1 MNPFDLR
8 GPEFLVLYGVM
19 ALAVIMVAFWKRR
32 MREDADGRPLPKLED
47 PYLIAYLRGGREG
60 AIETALVSLVDRK
73 HIVVEDGQMVA
84 MRTKKIEHPLEKAL
98 LGELGEKRKARDARR
113 LSCKESM
120 DGYASYL
127 LKQGLLPDGNQKA
140 ARLWDTA
147 VACVVLVGVAMTK
160 IAVALARGRTNILFL
175 VLLMVIS
182 VVVAIV
188 VCNPRLTSRGKRA
201 LENMQALL
209 ARLKGRADTLR
220 PNEDTQD
227 LMLLAA
233 VFGVMA
239 IPVTAMPQ
247 REMMYPANTASSSS
261 GGDSGSSC
269 GSSCG
274 GGCGGGCGGCGS

>member
-8 GPEFLVLYGVM
+8 GPEFLVLYGM
-19 ALAVIMVAFWKRR
+19 LAIAVIMLAFWKRHQ
-32 MREDADGRPLPKLED
+32 RENDDTRPLPKLDD

-73 HIVVEDGQMVA
+73 HVVVEDGQMVA
-84 MRTKKIEHPLEKAL
+84 MRTKRIQHPLEQTL
-98 LGELGEKRKARDARR
+98 LGELASPRKARDARKLR
-113 LSCKESM
+113 CEESM
-120 DGYASYL
+120 DGYQRYL

-140 ARLWDTA
+140 ARLWDTV
-147 VACVVLVGVAMTK
+147 VACLVLVAVAMTK
-160 IAVALARGRTNILFL
+160 IAIALARGRTNILFL
-175 VLLMVIS
+175 VILMLIS
-182 VVVAIV
+182 VAVTIA
-188 VCNPRLTSRGKRA
+188 VCNPRLTARGRQA
-201 LENMQALL
+201 LEHLQTLL
-209 ARLKGRADTLR
+209 ARLKGRADSLR
-220 PNEDTQD
+220 PSQDTQE

-239 IPVTAMPQ
+239 VPVTAMPQ
-247 REMMYPANTASSSS
+247 REMLYPVNTSSSSS